1 VTPPR
6 WVLVGRPNV
15 GKSTLFNRLVGKR
28 HALVADAPGTTRD
41 WKDAPVD
48 TDDGPLILTDTPGI
62 IDGDG
67 ALLAAELRS
76 VTERAVGKADAA
88 LFVMDGT
95 AGITP
100 DDETTARWLRKHG
113 KPVLVVVTKA
123 DRKGA
128 AHAESEAARLGF
140 GEAFAVSGR
149 EGIGI
154 HDLRMA
160 MMARTPP
167 LAAET
172 ASGKAPISLAL
183 VGRPNVGKSSLI
195 NALIGEERVLTGPLS
210 GLTRDA
216 IRVRWEHH
224 GTAYQLV
231 DTAGLRRKAN
241 VTEAAEQA
249 AASDTRQAIVL
260 ASVCILVVDA
270 SAQMDKQDFTIGAT
284 IADEGRAIVIALN
297 KWDTLTQK
305 QQPEVLKTLRQ
316 QVDHALPQCRGV
328 DIIPVSAVKKRGL
341 DDLLKAVTAAQKRWA
356 TRIPTHK
363 LNSWLEAALH
373 HHPEPMVK
381 GRRVRL
387 RYATQV
393 KSKPPTIAL
402 FTSRPDALPG
412 HYVRYLENSLRE
424 AFDLP
429 GVPIRMVLRKSE
441 NPYVD

>member
-1 VTPPR
+1 VRPPR

-28 HALVADAPGTTRD
+28 HAIVADAPGTTRD
-41 WKDAPVD
+41 WKDAPIE
-48 TDDGPLILTDTPGI
+48 TDAGSLILTDTPGI
-62 IDGDG
+62 LDGDG
-67 ALLAAELRS
+67 APLAAELRT
-76 VTERAVGKADAA
+76 VTERAVGGADAA
-88 LFVMDGT
+88 LLIMDGT

-100 DDETTARWLRKHG
+100 DDEVTARWLRKQG

-140 GEAFAVSGR
+140 GEALAVSGR
-149 EGIGI
+149 EGLGMSE
-154 HDLRMA
+154 LLTA
-160 MMARTPP
+160 MIERTPP
-167 LAAET
+167 VPAAST
-172 ASGKAPISLAL
+172 KAPISLAL
-183 VGRPNVGKSSLI
+183 VGRPNVGKSSLL
-195 NALIGEERVLTGPLS
+195 NALVGEERVLTGPMS

-216 IRVRWEHH
+216 IRIRWEHQ

-249 AASDTRQAIVL
+249 AAGDTRQAIVL
-260 ASVCILVVDA
+260 AAVCILVVDA
-270 SAQMDKQDFTIGAT
+270 SAQMDKQDFTIGST

-305 QQPEVLKTLRQ
+305 QQPDVLKTLRQ

-328 DIIPVSAVKKRGL
+328 DLIPVSAVKKRGL

-393 KSKPPTIAL
+393 KSRPPTIAL